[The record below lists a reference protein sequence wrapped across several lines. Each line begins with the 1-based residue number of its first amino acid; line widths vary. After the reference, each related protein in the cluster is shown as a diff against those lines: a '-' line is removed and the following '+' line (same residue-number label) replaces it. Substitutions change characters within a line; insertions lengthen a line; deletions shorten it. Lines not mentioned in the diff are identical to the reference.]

1 MPVLHNL
8 LADDIIFYMKK
19 LLVFSIL
26 LVSAV
31 ISAVHAESIIESKVG
46 KNVQV
51 RLVSN
56 PTTGYS
62 WKIDSVSPKDVV
74 RLIGSR
80 YEPSEKKLTG
90 SGGVEVWTFRAVKKG
105 VAQVRFIYQRPWE
118 KEIPPIEA
126 RAIKIKVYDEK
137 TKK

>member
-1 MPVLHNL
+1 MPALHNL
-8 LADDIIFYMKK
+8 SVDDIIFYMKK

-26 LVSAV
+26 LVTA
-31 ISAVHAESIIESKVG
+31 IFSAVHAESIIESKVG

-51 RLVSN
+51 KLVSN

-62 WKIDSVSPKDVV
+62 WKIESISPKDIV
-74 RLIGSR
+74 RSIGSR
-80 YEPSEKKLTG
+80 YEPSEKELTG

-105 VAQVRFIYQRPWE
+105 SVQVRFVYQRPWE
-118 KEIPPIEA
+118 KGIPPIEV
-126 RAIKIKVYDEK
+126 RTIKIKVHDEK